1 MTLSSVFAGSKRFLG
16 HVGNQAA
23 VSIVA
28 SAVAAAFLALPE
40 AVTTAPGLIAA
51 KAESQG
57 WVSPVAPDG
66 KIRER
71 HHDAGGGEA
80 LTQSLSG
87 RGLIVPAASAMPMAV
102 AWAQPE
108 TGLPPA
114 PQPSSVVTAEVHA
127 RTVQVLPPVRKA
139 APAGEKTAP
148 AGERSRQV
156 AEAAP
161 QLILPAVQV
170 VEAASVSDGFEPV
183 AVARPA
189 PTILGRAVPEPVARV
204 GDVMSSAVGTVG
216 AAGFW
221 TLSRASSLLP
231 RL

>member
-1 MTLSSVFAGSKRFLG
+1 MPLSSVFAGSKRFLG

-28 SAVAAAFLALPE
+28 SAVAAAFFALPQ

-57 WVSPVAPDG
+57 WISPVAPDG

-80 LTQSLSG
+80 LTQSLTA

-108 TGLPPA
+108 IGLPA
-114 PQPSSVVTAEVHA
+114 PRPSPVVTAEVHA
-127 RTVQVLPPVRKA
+127 RTAQVLPPVRKI

-148 AGERSRQV
+148 AAERSHQV

-170 VEAASVSDGFEPV
+170 VEATSVSDGFEPV
-183 AVARPA
+183 AAARPA

-221 TLSRASSLLP
+221 TLSQASSLLP

>member
-1 MTLSSVFAGSKRFLG
+1 MSLSSVFARSKRFLG
-16 HVGNQAA
+16 HVGSQAA

-28 SAVAAAFLALPE
+28 SAVAAAFFALPE
-40 AVTTAPGLIAA
+40 AVTTAPGLIAV

-57 WVSPVAPDG
+57 WISPVAPDG

-80 LTQSLSG
+80 LTQSLSA

-108 TGLPPA
+108 TGLSA
-114 PQPSSVVTAEVHA
+114 PQPSPVVTAEVHA
-127 RTVQVLPPVRKA
+127 RTAQVLPPVRKA
-139 APAGEKTAP
+139 APASEKTAP
-148 AGERSRQV
+148 AGERSHQV
-156 AEAAP
+156 AETAP